1 MRYGSLFKKNYRMKR
16 ILSFL
21 AVAAALCCCTKPES
35 ILPVIEEE
43 PMAPL
48 ELKLATQ
55 AVTKAMIKESRL
67 PDPSSVGITVRDSYG
82 AYAGEEYTNIKY
94 TSKDASGA
102 QVWECDSPIML
113 SPQTG
118 TLYSYYPYAEACTDI
133 SAISIRANSTVQ
145 TDFMWGTPVSVSKD
159 NRHASIKM
167 NHALAAVRIT
177 YVRGTY
183 SGTGTVSK
191 VSFGGNCIAVAGT
204 LDATDGSIS
213 NLAGKGT
220 MLTPPQI
227 ATTLSST
234 LQEFE
239 LLVIPTGEK
248 QGKVVITI
256 DGKDYSLEFGD
267 IDLRQGHM
275 TQFHLTV
282 NDGELSLSDITV
294 SEWTYGES
302 KDTAIKVTDK
312 VTLTGNLD
320 DIAIYN
326 SVVNGVVTI
335 TAIPKTKGGF
345 KEVEPVSINSNAT
358 LTQSSDIHTGVRTIT
373 LSNISGNVTVTFY
386 GTYCYDLIAEFTVS
400 ARVSTRMLYLYAN
413 SSYKEKILRIRE
425 GDEDIPV
432 TSTYIWDEGGKHIL
446 RYSFT
451 NHTIPYDMFNDVTAI
466 TGIEIG
472 NCVTSLES
480 YAFKGTS
487 IERVV
492 IPETVTSFG
501 SSLFYNCTKLK
512 HAVLPK
518 GITEIYDSMF
528 RGCTSLQNID
538 IPDGVTRFGD
548 YAFDRCSSLA
558 SLILPAGVTYV
569 VNYCFSD
576 CSNLR
581 HIVSFPV
588 QTPTLGGSFR
598 YNFSKGASN
607 GVLAAPAAAKTGS
620 NYSYWV
626 SSGVNLGSYGWTLV
640 YMDE

>member
-1 MRYGSLFKKNYRMKR
+1 MKR
-16 ILSFL
+16 TLLPAVL
-21 AVAAALCCCTKPES
+21 AMITLCGCQEEIITPEPIPSDPAVPLEISMSTAALTRGLVKEAS
-35 ILPVIEEE
+35 LPVGS
-43 PMAPL
+43 
-48 ELKLATQ
+48 
-55 AVTKAMIKESRL
+55 AVGL
-67 PDPSSVGITVRDSYG
+67 TVKDSYG
-82 AYAGEEYTNIKY
+82 VYSGELYNNIPY
-94 TSKDASGA
+94 ICRDNGGE
-102 QVWECDSPIML
+102 QLWESDSPVML
-113 SPQTG
+113 SSETG

-183 SGTGTVSK
+183 SGTGNVSK

-239 LLVIPTGEK
+239 LIVIPTGET
-248 QGKVVITI
+248 QGKIVITI
-256 DGKDYSLEFGD
+256 DGKDYTLEFGD
-267 IDLRQGHM
+267 IDLRQGQI

-294 SEWTYGES
+294 SEWTYADS

-320 DIAIYN
+320 DIAVYN

-335 TAIPKTKGGF
+335 TAVPKTKGTF

-358 LTQSSDIHTGVRTIT
+358 LSQSCDIHTGVRTIT
-373 LSNISGNVTVTFY
+373 LTNITGNVNVTFY
-386 GTYCYDLIAEFTVS
+386 GTYSYDLITEFTVN
-400 ARVSTRMLYLYAN
+400 ARESVRMLYLYF
-413 SSYKEKILRIRE
+413 SSSDKEKILRIRE
-425 GDEDIPV
+425 GDENVPV
-432 TSTYIWDEGGKHIL
+432 TSTHSWDEGGKHIL

-451 NHTIPYDMFNDVTAI
+451 NHTVPYDMFNDVKAI
-466 TGIEIG
+466 TAIEIG
-472 NCVTSLES
+472 DCVTSIES

-512 HAVLPK
+512 NAVLPK

-528 RGCTSLQNID
+528 RGCTSLQSID

-558 SLILPAGVTYV
+558 SIILPAGVTYV
-569 VNYCFSD
+569 GNYCFSE

-581 HIVSFPV
+581 HIVSLPV
-588 QTPTLGGSFR
+588 KTPTLGGTFR
-598 YNFSKGASN
+598 YNFSKVASN
-607 GVLAAPAAAKTGS
+607 GVLAVPAEAKTGS

-626 SSGVNLGSYGWTLV
+626 GSNVNLGSYGWALV

>member
-1 MRYGSLFKKNYRMKR
+1 M
-16 ILSFL
+16 
-21 AVAAALCCCTKPES
+21 E
-35 ILPVIEEE
+35 
-43 PMAPL
+43 L
-48 ELKLATQ
+48 ELATNT
-55 AVTKAMIKESRL
+55 VTRAIVEGTTL
-67 PDPSSVGITVRDSYG
+67 PTASSVGITVRDSYG

-94 TSKDASGA
+94 TSKEVSGSD
-102 QVWECDSPIML
+102 VWECDSPIML

-118 TLYSYYPYAEACTDI
+118 VLYSYYPYAEACSDI

-204 LDATDGSIS
+204 LDATDGSLS
-213 NLAGKGT
+213 NFAGKGT

-227 ATTLSST
+227 ATTLSSS

-256 DGKDYSLEFGD
+256 DGKDYSLVFGD

-302 KDTAIKVTDK
+302 KDTSIKVTDK

-320 DIAIYN
+320 DIAVYN

-335 TAIPKTKGGF
+335 TAVPKTKGGF
-345 KEVEPVSINSNAT
+345 KEVEPVSINPNAT
-358 LTQSSDIHTGVRTIT
+358 LTQTSDIHTGARTIK
-373 LSNISGNVTVTFY
+373 LSNITGNVTVTFY
-386 GTYCYDLIAEFTVS
+386 GTYCYDLITEFTVN
-400 ARVSTRMLYLYAN
+400 AGESTKMLYTYV
-413 SSYKEKILRIRE
+413 SSSNKAKILRIRE
-425 GDEDIPV
+425 GDTDIPV
-432 TSTYIWDEGGKHIL
+432 ASTHTWAEGGKHIL

-451 NHTIPYDMFNDVTAI
+451 NHTVPYDMFNDVTAI
-466 TGIEIG
+466 TAIEIG
-472 NCVTSLES
+472 DCVTALES

-528 RGCTSLQNID
+528 RGCTSLQSID

-558 SLILPAGVTYV
+558 SIILPAGVTYV
-569 VNYCFSD
+569 GNYCFSD

-581 HIVSFPV
+581 HIVSFHV
-588 QTPTLGGSFR
+588 KTPTLGGNYR
-598 YNFSKGASN
+598 YNFSKVASN
-607 GVLAAPAAAKTGS
+607 GVLAVPAAAKTGS

-626 SSGVNLGSYGWTLV
+626 SSNINLGSYGWTLV

>member
-1 MRYGSLFKKNYRMKR
+1 MKR
-16 ILSFL
+16 LYVNILSFT
-21 AVAAALCCCTKPES
+21 ALLCSCSPAEVL
-35 ILPVIEEE
+35 LPEE
-43 PMAPL
+43 PQAEQPVAL
-48 ELKLATQ
+48 ELSMSTAEL
-55 AVTKAMIKESRL
+55 TKALVKDTRL
-67 PDPSSVGITVRDSYG
+67 PDGSSVGITIKDDYGVYTGELFTNVKYTAQQESGNQVWSSDSPVMLSSETG
-82 AYAGEEYTNIKY
+82 TAYA
-94 TSKDASGA
+94 
-102 QVWECDSPIML
+102 
-113 SPQTG
+113 
-118 TLYSYYPYAEACTDI
+118 YYPYAEACTDI

-145 TDFMWGTPVSVSKD
+145 TDFLWGIPVSVSKD
-159 NRHASIKM
+159 NRKATLVMK
-167 NHALAAVRIT
+167 HALAAVRIT

-183 SGTGTVSK
+183 SGTGNVSK

-227 ATTLSST
+227 TTTLSST

-239 LLVIPTGEK
+239 LIVIPTGEK
-248 QGKVVITI
+248 QGKIVITI
-256 DGKDYSLEFGD
+256 DGKDYTLEFGD
-267 IDLRQGHM
+267 IDLRQGQI

-294 SEWTYGES
+294 SEWTYADS

-320 DIAIYN
+320 DIAVYN

-335 TAIPKTKGGF
+335 TAVPKTKGTF

-358 LTQSSDIHTGVRTIT
+358 LSQSCDIHTGVRTIT
-373 LSNISGNVTVTFY
+373 LTNITGNVTVTFY
-386 GTYCYDLIAEFTVS
+386 GTYSYDLITEFTVN
-400 ARVSTRMLYLYAN
+400 ARESVRMLYLYFN
-413 SSYKEKILRIRE
+413 SSDKEKILRIRE

-432 TSTYIWDEGGKHIL
+432 TSTHSWDEGGKHIL

-451 NHTIPYDMFNDVTAI
+451 NHTVPYDMFNDVKAI
-466 TGIEIG
+466 TAIEIG
-472 NCVTSLES
+472 DCVTALES

-487 IERVV
+487 IERII
-492 IPETVTSFG
+492 IPETITSFG

-512 HAVLPK
+512 NAVLPK

-528 RGCTSLQNID
+528 RGCTSLQSID

-558 SLILPAGVTYV
+558 SIILPAGVTYV
-569 VNYCFSD
+569 GNYCFSE

-588 QTPTLGGSFR
+588 RTPTLGGNYR
-598 YNFSKGASN
+598 YNFMRVASN
-607 GVLAAPAAAKTGS
+607 GVLAVPAAAKTGS

-626 SSGVNLGSYGWTLV
+626 ASNVNLGSYGWTLV

>member
-1 MRYGSLFKKNYRMKR
+1 MKR
-16 ILSFL
+16 LYVNILAFTALVCGCSPAEVL
-21 AVAAALCCCTKPES
+21 LPEEHQAEQPVA
-35 ILPVIEEE
+35 
-43 PMAPL
+43 L
-48 ELKLATQ
+48 ELSMSTAEL
-55 AVTKAMIKESRL
+55 TKALVKDTRL
-67 PDPSSVGITVRDSYG
+67 PDGSSVGITIKDDYGVYTGELFTNVKYTAQQESGNQVWSSDSPVMLSSETG
-82 AYAGEEYTNIKY
+82 TAYA
-94 TSKDASGA
+94 
-102 QVWECDSPIML
+102 
-113 SPQTG
+113 
-118 TLYSYYPYAEACTDI
+118 YYPYAEACTDI

-145 TDFMWGTPVSVSKD
+145 TDFMWGIPVSVSKD
-159 NRHASIKM
+159 NRKASIVMK
-167 NHALAAVRIT
+167 HALAAVRIT

-183 SGTGTVSK
+183 SGTGNVSK

-227 ATTLSST
+227 TTILSST

-239 LLVIPTGEK
+239 LIVIPSGEK
-248 QGKVVITI
+248 QGKIVITI
-256 DGKDYSLEFGD
+256 DGKDYTLEFGD
-267 IDLRQGHM
+267 IDLRQGQI

-294 SEWTYGES
+294 SEWTYADS

-320 DIAIYN
+320 DIAVYN

-335 TAIPKTKGGF
+335 TAVPKTKCTF

-358 LTQSSDIHTGVRTIT
+358 LSQSCDIHTGVRTIT
-373 LSNISGNVTVTFY
+373 LTNITGNVSVTFY
-386 GTYCYDLIAEFTVS
+386 GTYSYDLITEFTVN
-400 ARVSTRMLYLYAN
+400 ARESVRMLYLYFN
-413 SSYKEKILRIRE
+413 SSDKEKILRIRE

-432 TSTYIWDEGGKHIL
+432 TSTHSWDEGGKHIL

-451 NHTIPYDMFNDVTAI
+451 NHTVPYDMFNDVKAI
-466 TGIEIG
+466 TAIEIG
-472 NCVTSLES
+472 DCVTALES

-487 IERVV
+487 IERII
-492 IPETVTSFG
+492 IPETITSFG

-512 HAVLPK
+512 NAVLPK

-528 RGCTSLQNID
+528 RGCTSLQSID

-558 SLILPAGVTYV
+558 SIILPAGVTYV
-569 VNYCFSD
+569 GNYCFSE

-581 HIVSFPV
+581 HIVSLPIK
-588 QTPTLGGSFR
+588 TPTLGGTFR
-598 YNFSKGASN
+598 YNFTKVASN
-607 GVLAAPAAAKTGS
+607 GVLAVPAAAKTGS

-626 SSGVNLGSYGWTLV
+626 ASNVNLGSYGWTLA

>member
-1 MRYGSLFKKNYRMKR
+1 MKR
-16 ILSFL
+16 ILSVL
-21 AVAAALCCCTKPES
+21 SIAAALSSCSPQDITPP
-35 ILPVIEEE
+35 LIEEE
-43 PMAPL
+43 TLVPL
-48 ELKLATQ
+48 ELELAAHT
-55 AVTKAMIKESRL
+55 VTRAIVEGTTL
-67 PDPSSVGITVRDSYG
+67 PTASSVGITVRDSYG

-94 TSKDASGA
+94 TSKEVSGSH
-102 QVWECDSPIML
+102 VWECDSPIML

-118 TLYSYYPYAEACTDI
+118 VLYSYYPYAEACTDI

-204 LDATDGSIS
+204 LDATDGSLS
-213 NLAGKGT
+213 NFAGKGT

-227 ATTLSST
+227 ATTLSSS

-302 KDTAIKVTDK
+302 KDTSIKVTDK

-320 DIAIYN
+320 DIAVYN

-335 TAIPKTKGGF
+335 TAVPKTKGGF
-345 KEVEPVSINSNAT
+345 KEVEPVSINPNAT
-358 LTQSSDIHTGVRTIT
+358 LTQTSDIHTGVRTIK
-373 LSNISGNVTVTFY
+373 LSNITGNVIVTFY
-386 GTYCYDLIAEFTVS
+386 GTYCYDLITEFTVN
-400 ARVSTRMLYLYAN
+400 AGESTKMLYTYV
-413 SSYKEKILRIRE
+413 SSSNKAKILRIRE
-425 GDEDIPV
+425 GDTDIPV
-432 TSTYIWDEGGKHIL
+432 ASTHTWAEGGKHIL

-451 NHTIPYDMFNDVTAI
+451 NHTVPYDMFNDVTAI
-466 TGIEIG
+466 TAIEIG
-472 NCVTSLES
+472 DCVTALES

-528 RGCTSLQNID
+528 RGCTSLQSID

-558 SLILPAGVTYV
+558 SIILPAGVTYV
-569 VNYCFSD
+569 GNYCFSE

-581 HIVSFPV
+581 HIVSLPV
-588 QTPTLGGSFR
+588 KTPTLGGSFR
-598 YNFSKGASN
+598 YNFSKVASN
-607 GVLAAPAAAKTGS
+607 GVLAVPAAAKTGS

-626 SSGVNLGSYGWTLV
+626 SSNINLGSYGWTLV